1 MNTRLGAFLLSL
13 LLLAGAGTAH
23 AEITVTITGIVPIDG
38 RIGAGE
44 TATIAWKIE
53 GGSTSGTYEVVVGGD
68 GTPDS
73 GDPVADDNGSGS
85 FTGTA
90 TGTTQISAD
99 QDLGADGEYVIYVVA
114 VNSSDEADYGSAS
127 TTITYDTP
135 PESVTGVS
143 AGAGDRRIFVT
154 WSAHEDEDIDHYVV
168 YYGNSSGSAKGD
180 YVGSDAAE
188 GTSPIDVGN
197 VTEAQLSDLSNNVK
211 YYVRVSA
218 VDTGGTESPL
228 SVEVSATPTDAQGA
242 ADLSGDTDGCFIA
255 TAAFGS
261 YDHARVM
268 TLRAFRDNVLRQTAW
283 GRAFVSEYY
292 RVSPPIAERVA
303 AHPAL
308 RFAVRTALVPVAFA
322 ADVVMSA
329 RASILA
335 SVLGVVALGAFIR
348 FRSNRRGDRA

>member
-1 MNTRLGAFLLSL
+1 MNYRLGAFCLSL
-13 LLLAGAGTAH
+13 LLLAGAGAAH
-23 AEITVTITGIVPIDG
+23 AEITVTITGIVPVDG
-38 RIGAGE
+38 HVGAGE

-68 GTPDS
+68 GTPDT
-73 GDPVADDNGSGS
+73 GEQVTDDNGSGS

-99 QDLGADGEYVIYVVA
+99 QDLGEDGEYVIYVVA

-143 AGAGDRRIFVT
+143 AGSGDQRVFVT
-154 WSAHEDEDIDHYVV
+154 WAAHEDEDIDHYIV
-168 YYGNSSGSAKGD
+168 YYGNSSGSDKED
-180 YVGSDAAE
+180 YIGADASE

-197 VTEAQLSDLSNNVK
+197 VTEALLSGLSNNVK
-211 YYVRVSA
+211 YYMRVSA
-218 VDTGGTESPL
+218 VDTSGTESPL

-242 ADLSGDTDGCFIA
+242 ADLSEDTDGCFIA

-261 YDHARVM
+261 YDHARVK
-268 TLRAFRDNVLRQTAW
+268 TLRAFRDDVLKKTAW
-283 GRAFVSEYY
+283 GRAFVAAYY
-292 RVSPPIAERVA
+292 RVSPPIAEHVA

-308 RFAVRTALVPVAFA
+308 RFAVRAALVPVAFA
-322 ADVVMSA
+322 ADVLMSGH
-329 RASILA
+329 ASIIA
-335 SVLGVVALGAFIR
+335 SALGMAVLGAFMR
-348 FRSNRRGDRA
+348 LRPGRRGDRA

>member
-1 MNTRLGAFLLSL
+1 MNYRLGAFFLSL
-13 LLLAGAGTAH
+13 LLLAGVGAAH
-23 AEITVTITGIVPIDG
+23 AEITVTITGIVPVDG
-38 RIGAGE
+38 NIGSGE

-53 GGSTSGTYEVVVGGD
+53 GGSTSGTYEVVVGGV

-99 QDLGADGEYVIYVVA
+99 QDLGSDGEYVIYVVA

-127 TTITYDTP
+127 TTITYDSP

-143 AGAGDRRIFVT
+143 AGAGDQRVFVT
-154 WSAHEDEDIDHYVV
+154 WAAHDDEDIDHYIV
-168 YYGNSSGSAKGD
+168 YYGNSSGSDKGD
-180 YVGSDAAE
+180 YIGSDASE

-197 VTEAQLSDLSNNVK
+197 VTEALLSGLSNNVK

-218 VDTGGTESPL
+218 VDSAGTESPL

-261 YDHARVM
+261 YDHARVK
-268 TLRAFRDNVLRQTAW
+268 TLRAFRDDVLRRTAW
-283 GRAFVSEYY
+283 GRAFIETYY

-303 AHPAL
+303 ACPAA
-308 RFAVRTALVPVAFA
+308 RFAVRAALVPVAFM
-322 ADVVMSA
+322 ADVVLSG
-329 RASILA
+329 RASIFA
-335 SVLGVVALGAFIR
+335 SVLGLAVLGAFLR
-348 FRSNRRGDRA
+348 FRPSRRGNRA